1 MTAGS
6 EQDARSRRP
15 QSPARARRRRAQWS
29 RDDDEALQVLKLGGS
44 IGLIFLIIY
53 TVFVLRG
60 ARAEA
65 PEAGYY
71 WLILSGTLLFFGVTW
86 TNWFRRLWKFWT
98 LGFCGFLMAM
108 FVLISTFTQ
117 DPESRFIAIILIP
130 LATASFVS
138 WGPRWQAAMG
148 ALCVA
153 IYAAADFLA
162 PIESASNV
170 YRWFGLAAAIAF
182 AQCTAI
188 FIERYR
194 RRLRGQL
201 DALEEAARFR
211 ETQMATMA
219 HDIRSPVASLVGYAH
234 LLEEDELSQG
244 ERSDLLARIG
254 ATAWNMNLVVTN
266 VLHLYRAQ
274 EDGRFEP
281 SPQPID
287 PRPLLAELAD
297 DCAIQARRK
306 GLRMRTDLGELPRAE
321 LDPQHLDR
329 IVRNLVAQAIARTDH
344 GEVLLSVAARD
355 GRITIEVRAP
365 RASASAEEL
374 QRLFERPTGEGG
386 KSGAR
391 GLGLYLARAMAE
403 AAGGSVEAV
412 CEPPRGL
419 SFTAQLPLAPPR
431 EIQP

>member
-1 MTAGS
+1 MTAAS
-6 EQDARSRRP
+6 EPDARSGRP

-29 RDDDEALQVLKLGGS
+29 SDDDESLQVLKLGGS

-53 TVFVLRG
+53 TVFDLRG
-60 ARAEA
+60 TRGEA

-86 TNWFRRLWKFWT
+86 TNWFRRGWKFWT
-98 LGFCGFLMAM
+98 LAFCGFLMAM
-108 FVLISTFTQ
+108 FVLISRFTH

-148 ALCVA
+148 AMCVA

-219 HDIRSPVASLVGYAH
+219 HDIRSPVASLVGYAQ

-287 PRPLLAELAD
+287 PKPLLAELAD
-297 DCAIQARRK
+297 DCAVQARRK

-329 IVRNLVAQAIARTDH
+329 IVRNLVAQAIARTDR
-344 GEVLLSVAARD
+344 GEVLLSGAARD
-355 GRITIEVRAP
+355 GKIRIEVRAP
-365 RASASAEEL
+365 RASVSTEEL
-374 QRLFERPTGEGG
+374 QRLFERPIGEGR

-419 SFTAQLPLAPPR
+419 SFTAKLPLAPPR
-431 EIQP
+431 EIPS